1 MNDWEEIAFDEI
13 KGKGWFKF
21 TYYSDGEGNGEN
33 PWAECIENEEKDD
46 IFAQD
51 LLIKLQNKKW
61 LTDLKAWKSVAEYE

>member
-1 MNDWEEIAFDEI
+1 MNDWEEITFDEI

-21 TYYSDGEGNGEN
+21 TYYIDGEGNGEN
-33 PWAECIENEEKDD
+33 PWAECIENEEEDD

-61 LTDLKAWKSVAEYE
+61 LSDLRAWKSVAEYQ